1 MKLIKLL
8 RLISL
13 AGLGSFIAA
22 SSFAQSDNY
31 YYGGLSVGQSR
42 AKIDEERITAGL
54 IGSGLTSATMTRDER
69 STGYRLFG
77 GYQFNRYFGIEGKSV
92 V

>member
-1 MKLIKLL
+1 L

-22 SSFAQSDNY
+22 SSFAQADSY

-54 IGSGLTSATMTRDER
+54 TRLRPDQR
-69 STGYRLFG
+69 DDGA
-77 GYQFNRYFGIEGKSV
+77 
-92 V
+92 